1 MSAMTSIT
9 SDGRIEFRFY
19 RPGAAD
25 VQIVGTFNNWNP
37 KTLSMRPATQSLG
50 QGWWTA
56 TSSIDAGE
64 HFFRYIADGH
74 WYTDFAANGVEKN
87 KYGWNSILIV
97 PERRLQ
103 IRPQLVE
110 QTLND
115 NDTQAE
121 AVAA

>member
-1 MSAMTSIT
+1 

-37 KTLSMRPATQSLG
+37 KTLSMRPVG

-56 TSSIDAGE
+56 TSTIDTGE

-97 PERRLQ
+97 PERRLR
-103 IRPQLVE
+103 ILPETVE
-110 QTLND
+110 QTQGN

>member
-1 MSAMTSIT
+1 MTSIT

-37 KTLSMRPATQSLG
+37 KTLSMRPAG

-56 TSSIDAGE
+56 TSTISAGE

-97 PERRLQ
+97 PERRLR
-103 IRPQLVE
+103 ILPQMIEQTVE
-110 QTLND
+110 QTRTD